1 MKSQRYSSSLI
12 KINCFDTRINYQVK
26 KKIKLLRNNESN
38 NLIIIPDNSY
48 FDILPSNG
56 FIERSFRP
64 YFLSYSFY
72 YYLKFYFFISII
84 FFKNYV
90 RGTIFGTTCYM
101 VSCCTKLCQ
110 KLCP

>member
-38 NLIIIPDNSY
+38 NLIIIPNNSY

-84 FFKNYV
+84 FL
-90 RGTIFGTTCYM
+90 RIMLGTQFLVQLTTW
-101 VSCCTKLCQ
+101 
-110 KLCP
+110 